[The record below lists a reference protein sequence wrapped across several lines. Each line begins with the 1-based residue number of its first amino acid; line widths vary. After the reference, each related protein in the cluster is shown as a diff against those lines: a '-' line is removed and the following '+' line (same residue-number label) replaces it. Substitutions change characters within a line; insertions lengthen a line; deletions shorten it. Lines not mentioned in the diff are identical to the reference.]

1 MTGCYTKSRRHR
13 KLIIPDAGLP
23 YVYEKRIAH
32 ASTQK
37 MAQAGWH
44 SDNGTNFRR
53 ASLRNFATG
62 ALMGVP
68 PCLRPLA
75 PRRHE
80 NDDAVTLGAHCFVQV
95 RAALNDF
102 KTKKTRPAIYSE

>member
-1 MTGCYTKSRRHR
+1 MTSCYTKSRRHR

-23 YVYEKRIAH
+23 YMYEKTIEH

-37 MAQAGWH
+37 MAQPGRR
-44 SDNGTNFRR
+44 SDNGTNFKR
-53 ASLRNFATG
+53 ASPRNCATR

-68 PCLRPLA
+68 PYLRPLT

-80 NDDAVTLGAHCFVQV
+80 NDDAVTLGADCFVQV
-95 RAALNDF
+95 RAALNEF
-102 KTKKTRPAIYSE
+102 KTNKTRPAIYSE